1 MKTTTLDPK
10 KELEDDVDLE
20 ENAKII
26 LINDPVNTLDYVID
40 CLMKYCKHSEMQA
53 SQCALIVHNNGRY
66 AVKEGEYLKLLPIK
80 EALTDAGLLAEID

>member
-10 KELEDDVDLE
+10 KELEDDIDVE

-26 LINDPVNTLDYVID
+26 LINDDHNSFDTVID
-40 CLMKYCKHSEMQA
+40 ALIKYCKHSPTQA
-53 SQCALIVHNNGRY
+53 HQCAILVHNKGRY

-80 EALTDAGLLAEID
+80 EALCDAGLLAEIE